1 MRLWIKEKLDKSEF
15 PGMKWIDKQE
25 GKFEVSWTHGS
36 RQTWDKERDLKVFK
50 EWAAYT
56 GKYKP
61 GEQVDGE
68 LAKRWKTNF
77 RCALNALPEIDLI
90 REESEGRGDKA
101 RKVYRMNHDKVM
113 KTKTRKMKGEYMKCI
128 RKDLKIPGIL
138 NILFYSRYS

>member
-15 PGMKWIDKQE
+15 PGMKWIDRQE

-128 RKDLKIPGIL
+128 RKYLKIPGIL